1 MSHILGHLGHNF
13 ATKNKIMTLKQ
24 LLDSLT
30 FDEIAPCILNR
41 YKNCDVR
48 GLLALY
54 KQHFDYLRSLVP
66 TDPDLIERKEARIS
80 LYKEGENIYLDA
92 FPLEGDCW
100 EDSLSKELVIDDEV
114 EASNAEIAACCL
126 WHTSFYGYL
135 PYQCEETFDNLFDG
149 IVKKGA
155 LLSSYKE
162 KFSDIIPSKR
172 EMAAIASF
180 HNEVRS
186 RMKYYRHRR
195 RTEQN
200 KRDEL
205 CLSFEKRCW
214 RSMKRRIIN
223 HEYYK
228 RISFCSSFIDSILG
242 NGCGIDKQV
251 ALQELSTL
259 YVSSHVVIRRL
270 GSIAFSA
277 EKRLDY
283 LSELIEKYGA
293 LDDIPHYAN
302 SFICLST
309 SSHYPIT
316 EDEKKIISILTNG
329 QIGTQRLYV
338 KTDDHCGK
346 EMRIDVAFYEH

>member
-1 MSHILGHLGHNF
+1 
-13 ATKNKIMTLKQ
+13 MTLKE

-30 FDEIAPCILNR
+30 FDEIAPYILIT

-66 TDPDLIERKEARIS
+66 TDHNLIERKEARIS
-80 LYKEGENIYLDA
+80 LYKEGEDVHGENVHLDA

-100 EDSLSKELVIDDEV
+100 EDSLSKELIIDDEV

-135 PYQCEETFDNLFDG
+135 PYQREKTFDDMFDG

-186 RMKYYRHRR
+186 KMKYYRHRR
-195 RTEQN
+195 KTKQN

-223 HEYYK
+223 CEYCK
-228 RISFCSSFIDSILG
+228 RISYCSSFIDHITG

-251 ALQELSTL
+251 VLQELSTL
-259 YVSSHVVIRRL
+259 YLSSHVAIRRL
-270 GSIAFSA
+270 ESIAFNA
-277 EKRLDY
+277 AKRLDY
-283 LSELIEKYGA
+283 LIELIEKYGA

-302 SFICLST
+302 SFICLSA
-309 SSHYPIT
+309 SSRYPIT

-329 QIGTQRLYV
+329 QIGTQRFYI
-338 KTDDHCGK
+338 KTDDQCDQ

>member
-1 MSHILGHLGHNF
+1 
-13 ATKNKIMTLKQ
+13 MTLKE

-30 FDEIAPCILNR
+30 FDEIAPCILLR

-66 TDPDLIERKEARIS
+66 TAPNLMERKEARIS
-80 LYKEGENIYLDA
+80 LYKEGEDTHGENIHLDA

-100 EDSLSKELVIDDEV
+100 EDSLSKELVVDDDV

-135 PYQCEETFDNLFDG
+135 PYQCEETFDDMFDG
-149 IVKKGA
+149 IANRNA

-180 HNEVRS
+180 QNEVRS
-186 RMKYYRHRR
+186 KMIYYRHRR
-195 RTEQN
+195 KTKRN
-200 KRDEL
+200 KRDGL

-223 HEYYK
+223 REYCK
-228 RISFCSSFIDSILG
+228 RISYCSSFINRITE
-242 NGCGIDKQV
+242 NGCSIDKQV
-251 ALQELSTL
+251 ALQELRVL
-259 YVSSHVVIRRL
+259 YLSNHVAIRRL
-270 GSIAFSA
+270 DSIAFNA
-277 EKRLDY
+277 TNRLDY
-283 LSELIEKYGA
+283 LKELIEKYGA
-293 LDDIPHYAN
+293 LDDILHYAN
-302 SFICLST
+302 SFICLSA

-316 EDEKKIISILTNG
+316 EDEKRILSILTNG
-329 QIGTQRLYV
+329 QIETQRLYV
-338 KTDDHCGK
+338 KIDERCGQ
-346 EMRIDVAFYEH
+346 EMRIDVAFYEY

>member
-1 MSHILGHLGHNF
+1 
-13 ATKNKIMTLKQ
+13 MTLKQ

-30 FDEIAPCILNR
+30 FDEIAPYILIR
-41 YKNCDVR
+41 YKNCGVR

-80 LYKEGENIYLDA
+80 LYKEGENIHLDA

-135 PYQCEETFDNLFDG
+135 PYQREETFDDLFDG

-162 KFSDIIPSKR
+162 KFSDIIPSKC

-195 RTEQN
+195 RTKQN

-214 RSMKRRIIN
+214 RSMKRRIIKD
-223 HEYYK
+223 EYSK
-228 RISFCSSFIDSILG
+228 RINYCSSFIDHIIG
-242 NGCGIDKQV
+242 NRCGIDKHV
-251 ALQELSTL
+251 ALQELSAL
-259 YVSSHVVIRRL
+259 YLSSHVAIRRL
-270 GSIAFSA
+270 ESIAFNA
-277 EKRLDY
+277 AKRLDY
-283 LSELIEKYGA
+283 LMELIEMYGA

-316 EDEKKIISILTNG
+316 EDEKRIISILTNG
-329 QIGTQRLYV
+329 KIGTQRFYI
-338 KTDDHCGK
+338 KTDDQCGL